1 MVTAAAG
8 GRCRRSAQGCR
19 DEEKPTNVSG
29 FEVGATI
36 GCRGRLRRPE
46 THTVWGWMGFG
57 GVVEGLS
64 ERFAWLT
71 TEAGL
76 RQFACGEVPSRLG
89 CFRMTRDASECQLG
103 VIPCPT

>member
-1 MVTAAAG
+1 M
-8 GRCRRSAQGCR
+8 
-19 DEEKPTNVSG
+19 
-29 FEVGATI
+29 
-36 GCRGRLRRPE
+36 
-46 THTVWGWMGFG
+46 
-57 GVVEGLS
+57 EGLS